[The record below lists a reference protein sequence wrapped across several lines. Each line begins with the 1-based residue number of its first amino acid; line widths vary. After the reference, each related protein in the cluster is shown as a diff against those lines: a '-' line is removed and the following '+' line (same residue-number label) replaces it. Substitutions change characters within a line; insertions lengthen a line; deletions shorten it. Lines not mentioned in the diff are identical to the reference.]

1 LKEQLVV
8 FYLRCAPQAQ
18 FLETVGGLLEEP
30 DEEVVLYTLDHLLSL
45 PSLPN
50 LPPPLQ
56 SRLWTLATTH
66 PWPLLV
72 SNSLRLLYAIS
83 LSSTLS
89 ATPENL
95 TYLLSLLQNPPTEP
109 IKEAALTLLG
119 PLTTTTAALTALLP
133 HLRLAAH
140 EDSPY
145 TLRHAAL
152 TSLSAL
158 TPLLALSQ
166 EKNDE
171 ALIPAYALLFDFLND
186 DDDDLRLT
194 ASQLCRSIHP
204 TSNSNLLLPLVA
216 AEKLALELP
225 RYFPGSQVLL
235 EEAVRRITGGI
246 DAKDEWKRVSRK
258 DTILFRREKQNLWVD
273 LPWVVRVWGAVGEM
287 IVARRGDLEGTSGLK
302 EWVCEA
308 KGYVEDMEKRE
319 GPRGKVNGW
328 GSEEEIEVYC
338 VRIEVG
344 ERVCGL

>member
-1 LKEQLVV
+1 
-8 FYLRCAPQAQ
+8 
-18 FLETVGGLLEEP
+18 
-30 DEEVVLYTLDHLLSL
+30 
-45 PSLPN
+45 
-50 LPPPLQ
+50 
-56 SRLWTLATTH
+56 
-66 PWPLLV
+66 
-72 SNSLRLLYAIS
+72 
-83 LSSTLS
+83 
-89 ATPENL
+89 
-95 TYLLSLLQNPPTEP
+95 
-109 IKEAALTLLG
+109 
-119 PLTTTTAALTALLP
+119 
-133 HLRLAAH
+133 
-140 EDSPY
+140 
-145 TLRHAAL
+145 
-152 TSLSAL
+152 
-158 TPLLALSQ
+158 
-166 EKNDE
+166 
-171 ALIPAYALLFDFLND
+171 
-186 DDDDLRLT
+186 
-194 ASQLCRSIHP
+194 
-204 TSNSNLLLPLVA
+204 VA

-308 KGYVEDMEKRE
+308 KRYVEDMEKRE